1 MSFLLRHFTAVLCAV
16 LAMLL
21 LLIFIAWSGVSV
33 EPPRIASTP
42 DYRIPR
48 VLLQERVS
56 DADVQVLL
64 ERPLFW
70 EGRRPLVLEE
80 ESSGTAL
87 ATIDGLRVLGI
98 IVNGDVPT
106 ALVHDGQKVERVRR
120 GGSVSGWRVEDIAL
134 QSVSLS
140 ANGRSVEL
148 QVLSP
153 RNSSIRLE
161 PMQKP

>member
-21 LLIFIAWSGVSV
+21 LLAFIAWSGVSV
-33 EPPRIASTP
+33 ERPRIASTP
-42 DYRIPR
+42 DYRIPG
-48 VLLQERVS
+48 VLLQERIS
-56 DADVQVLL
+56 DADVQLLL

-70 EGRRPLVLEE
+70 EGRRPLAREE

-87 ATIDGLRVLGI
+87 AGIDGLRVLGV
-98 IVNGDVPT
+98 IVKAGVPT
-106 ALVHDGQKVERVRR
+106 ALIHDGQKVERVRQ
-120 GGSVSGWRVEDIAL
+120 GGSVSGWRVEAIAL

-140 ANGRSVEL
+140 ASGRSVEL

-153 RNSSIRLE
+153 RNPSIRLE
-161 PMQKP
+161 PVQKP